1 MGLTKNQIIAREKRK
16 QASGHRFR
24 KMDEEF
30 LWLQNHAIVDLI
42 ELVGEDELFIDG
54 LNSIDDD
61 TSLTIYKITMLIVL
75 TLYGRPV

>member
-1 MGLTKNQIIAREKRK
+1 
-16 QASGHRFR
+16 
-24 KMDEEF
+24 MDEEF
-30 LWLQNHAIVDLI
+30 LWWQNHAIVDLI

-61 TSLTIYKITMLIVL
+61 TSLTTHKITMLIVL